1 MRHTVPVRLGLPIIF
16 DAVIYAQPNMVLEL
30 REERIMLTIGLT
42 AAKRNLEELVARAK
56 RGERIRIT
64 KYGKIKAE
72 IARPQRN
79 ETSATG
85 KDRKDSAKAPP
96 L

>member
-1 MRHTVPVRLGLPIIF
+1 
-16 DAVIYAQPNMVLEL
+16 
-30 REERIMLTIGLT
+30 MLTVGLT
-42 AAKRNLEELVARAK
+42 EAKRRFEELVERAM

-85 KDRKDSAKAPP
+85 KDRKDSAKAPSP
-96 L
+96 